1 MSHRPAS
8 NETNLMAGIPPPV
21 MNVSYRNPGP
31 FAAIGFL
38 AAFALAVIITVAINA
53 DVSWVYG
60 ESKLLDLGISDV
72 DLTKNL
78 FNYGRIIVGILIVV
92 FGVGKAYTENGC
104 NCASG
109 CFVAFAGVFL
119 IIAGF
124 MQANSGN
131 SDTVEAAALF
141 TCIFQIV
148 AMALS
153 AVGDWKD
160 GAKLNAALSSIL
172 ILIIIGCLVGMNIEK
187 VQVIAVACYI
197 VWMIGVSAKMTFDS
211 RKAA

>member
-60 ESKLLDLGISDV
+60 ESKLSDLGTSDV

-92 FGVGKAYTENGC
+92 FGIGKAYTEDGC

-109 CFVAFAGVFL
+109 CFTAFAAFFL
-119 IIAGF
+119 IIAGI

-131 SDTVEAAALF
+131 SDTAEIAVILV
-141 TCIFQIV
+141 CIFQIV
-148 AMALS
+148 AVALS
-153 AVGDWKD
+153 AVGDWKE

-172 ILIIIGCLVGMNIEK
+172 ILIIVGCLVGMNIEK
-187 VQVIAVACYI
+187 VQLIAIACNI
-197 VWMIGVSAKMTFDS
+197 VWMLGASAKMTFDS

>member
-1 MSHRPAS
+1 
-8 NETNLMAGIPPPV
+8 

-53 DVSWVYG
+53 DASWVYG
-60 ESKLLDLGISDV
+60 ESKLSDLGISDV

-109 CFVAFAGVFL
+109 CFVAFAAVFL

-124 MQANSGN
+124 LQTSSGN

-141 TCIFQIV
+141 VCIFQVV
-148 AMALS
+148 AVALS

-187 VQVIAVACYI
+187 VQVIAIACNI
-197 VWMIGVSAKMTFDS
+197 VWMLGVSAKMTYDS

>member
-1 MSHRPAS
+1 
-8 NETNLMAGIPPPV
+8 
-21 MNVSYRNPGP
+21 MNVSYRSPGP

-53 DVSWVYG
+53 DASWVYG
-60 ESKLLDLGISDV
+60 ESKLSDLGTSDV

-109 CFVAFAGVFL
+109 CFVAFAAVFL

-124 MQANSGN
+124 LQTSSGN

-141 TCIFQIV
+141 VCIFQVV
-148 AMALS
+148 AVALS

-187 VQVIAVACYI
+187 VQVIAIACNI
-197 VWMIGVSAKMTFDS
+197 VWMLGVSAKMTYDS

>member
-1 MSHRPAS
+1 
-8 NETNLMAGIPPPV
+8 
-21 MNVSYRNPGP
+21 MNVSYRSPGP

-53 DVSWVYG
+53 DASWVYG
-60 ESKLLDLGISDV
+60 ESKLSDLGTSDV

-78 FNYGRIIVGILIVV
+78 FNYGRIVVGVLILV
-92 FGVGKAYTENGC
+92 FGIGKAYTEDGC

-109 CFVAFAGVFL
+109 CFVAFAAVFL

-124 MQANSGN
+124 LQTSSGN

-141 TCIFQIV
+141 VCIFQIV
-148 AMALS
+148 AVALS
-153 AVGDWKD
+153 AVGDWND

-187 VQVIAVACYI
+187 VQVIAIACNI
-197 VWMIGVSAKMTFDS
+197 VWMLGVSAKMTYDS

>member
-1 MSHRPAS
+1 
-8 NETNLMAGIPPPV
+8 
-21 MNVSYRNPGP
+21 MNVSYRSPGP

-53 DVSWVYG
+53 DASWVYG
-60 ESKLLDLGISDV
+60 ESKLSDLGISDV

-109 CFVAFAGVFL
+109 CFVAFAAVFL

-124 MQANSGN
+124 LQTSSGN

-141 TCIFQIV
+141 VCIFQVV
-148 AMALS
+148 AVALS

-187 VQVIAVACYI
+187 VQVIAIACNI
-197 VWMIGVSAKMTFDS
+197 VWMLGVSAKMTYDS

>member
-1 MSHRPAS
+1 MSHKPAS

-53 DVSWVYG
+53 DTSWVYG

-78 FNYGRIIVGILIVV
+78 FNYGCIIVGVLIVV
-92 FGVGKAYTENGC
+92 FGIGKAFTEGGC

-109 CFVAFAGVFL
+109 CFAAFAAIFL
-119 IIAGF
+119 IIIGF
-124 MQANSGN
+124 MQSNSGN
-131 SDTVEAAALF
+131 GDTAQAAALIV
-141 TCIFQIV
+141 CIFQVV

-160 GAKLNAALSSIL
+160 GAKLNAMLSSIL

-187 VQVIAVACYI
+187 VQVIAIACYV